1 MNPKDQNQKPSN
13 KINWKLLFFFMKG
26 SGLYFAI
33 SIIASFITAT
43 ADMLTPQIIRGTID
57 NAIGGKPSDFP
68 AFVNKMVESL
78 GGFQYLG
85 EHLYIPA
92 IMVAII
98 GVIRVISQ
106 FTGNVSN
113 ANGSEILVKNMRDII
128 FEHIERLPF
137 EWHMKNSTGDI
148 I

>member
-1 MNPKDQNQKPSN
+1 MEEKNKTESTQSN

-33 SIIASFITAT
+33 SIIASFITAM
-43 ADMLTPQIIRGTID
+43 ADMLNPQIIRATID
-57 NAIGGKPSDFP
+57 NAIGGKPSEFP
-68 AFVNKMVESL
+68 AWVNNTVDSL
-78 GGFQYLG
+78 GGFEYIG
-85 EHLYIPA
+85 KHLYIPA
-92 IMVAII
+92 IMIAIL
-98 GVIRVISQ
+98 GLIRVITQ

-137 EWHMKNSTGDI
+137 EWHMKNST
-148 I
+148 